1 MSAVLQFKHVRQW
14 VRCCTGL
21 WFYQMQ
27 LIGNWLFRY
36 IYLFSVIISHIE
48 NTSLDLRSELRQFLY
63 TLSCRKC
70 DECNGENKP
79 LHLEYMIARGALP
92 ELHGFRHPTMFRRIS
107 LHEPRHYKT
116 NEMTVRPAKTQISLG
131 IRPDW
136 SESSLCAQWVAKDPM
151 FLHADSEDSDPI
163 GRMPR
168 LICVFSGRTLI
179 LLVLSC
185 RGSHHHAHYSKQT
198 QIDVLRLHCST
209 LNQTDRK
216 FCRKRIIR
224 QLGRDTEQGTLSL
237 LYTLILNISLPRRLS
252 KSWFGAH
259 RFFFSA

>member
-1 MSAVLQFKHVRQW
+1 MAKTSHYILNTW
-14 VRCCTGL
+14 LLEEPCLNCTGFDIRQCL
-21 WFYQMQ
+21 EEYPYMSRD
-27 LIGNWLFRY
+27 ITKPTKWLCA
-36 IYLFSVIISHIE
+36 
-48 NTSLDLRSELRQFLY
+48 Q
-63 TLSCRKC
+63 
-70 DECNGENKP
+70 
-79 LHLEYMIARGALP
+79 
-92 ELHGFRHPTMFRRIS
+92 RR
-107 LHEPRHYKT
+107 
-116 NEMTVRPAKTQISLG
+116 QISLG
-131 IRPDW
+131 IGPDW
-136 SESSLCAQWVAKDPM
+136 SESSLCAQWVAKDPR

-259 RFFFSA
+259 RFFFRLTPLLSLCRFKDWSEYMSNLVISWTFPIAELQWSLLLR